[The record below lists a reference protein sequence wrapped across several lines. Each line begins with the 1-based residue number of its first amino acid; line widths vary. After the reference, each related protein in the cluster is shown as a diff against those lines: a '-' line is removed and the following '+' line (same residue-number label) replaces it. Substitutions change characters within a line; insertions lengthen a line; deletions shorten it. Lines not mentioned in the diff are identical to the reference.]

1 MAGLL
6 GGRGDATDL
15 AVRALSAVQ
24 LALAR
29 HMPRA
34 LDLYQRAA
42 SWSLVDYLM
51 ALDGA
56 TRLAVVA
63 SALVLLYISFSVA
76 MRFSRMVLHL
86 LICLLQLALVVA
98 TLLVLLQHRQAIG
111 GLLARLHL

>member
-1 MAGLL
+1 MAHLL
-6 GGRGDATDL
+6 GGRGDAADL

-29 HMPRA
+29 YLPFAH
-34 LDLYQRAA
+34 DLYQRAA
-42 SWSLVDYLM
+42 SWSLVDYLL
-51 ALDGA
+51 ALDTT

-63 SALVLLYISFSVA
+63 SALVILYVSFSVA

-86 LICLLQLALVVA
+86 LVCLLQLALIVA
-98 TLLVLLQHRQAIG
+98 TLVVLLQHRETIG